1 MWATSLKTLTLNI
14 RYFTQLFLSTII
26 ILAVAIGSILML
38 TSHHLKEYVVDKT
51 IQQLTRQL
59 HYIERQMATP
69 NHSLSTMMA
78 GIHQLNDD
86 ELRLT
91 IISPTGAVVYDSA
104 SQGAPMDNHSNR
116 PEVQQAKANGIGSA
130 IRFSATLDK
139 SLVYVAKQTPTNILR
154 LAVPIRTIEADL
166 GNITQALALYT
177 GLIFLLCLL
186 VTYFMSRWISAPLK
200 WTAKTIRRINE
211 RKFEKVNPKPSFIRE
226 INHLN
231 IRLVEMADNIST
243 FIQKISKEKEKKD
256 IILNNMING
265 LVVVDDA
272 LTVLLVNKAARP
284 LCFNMPEDDT
294 HIDLADHPTIK
305 TYLRQLMD
313 QQDVDPI
320 EIEHPNGKLVLLI
333 GAIYEES
340 QEPRGILIA
349 QDITRLKRLE
359 STRQKFVANVSH
371 ELKTPI
377 TLIRS
382 MVETSLTANQKG
394 MDLPDDFLAKAL
406 THVDRLND
414 IIDDLLHLSKLETTG
429 GVIEK
434 SPTPINQIF
443 DMVGQQC
450 QPKADKKQI
459 QLTITKSDTDINC
472 NANLMVQALKNLVDN
487 AIKYSPE
494 NTTVTVW
501 LDQQPNADILF
512 VKDEGHGIDDAHIS
526 KLFQRFYRVDDARSR
541 QMGGTGLGLAIVK
554 HIAQSHGGQAAV
566 SSKLNVG
573 TTFSLELPND

>member
-272 LTVLLVNKAARP
+272 LTVLLVKKCP
-284 LCFNMPEDDT
+284 SLCFNMPKMT
-294 HIDLADHPTIK
+294 PTGLWITRPLK
-305 TYLRQLMD
+305 TYLRAHDHKMWI
-313 QQDVDPI
+313 PSKS
-320 EIEHPNGKLVLLI
+320 N
-333 GAIYEES
+333 
-340 QEPRGILIA
+340 
-349 QDITRLKRLE
+349 
-359 STRQKFVANVSH
+359 
-371 ELKTPI
+371 TP
-377 TLIRS
+377 
-382 MVETSLTANQKG
+382 
-394 MDLPDDFLAKAL
+394 
-406 THVDRLND
+406 
-414 IIDDLLHLSKLETTG
+414 TG
-429 GVIEK
+429 
-434 SPTPINQIF
+434 SW
-443 DMVGQQC
+443 
-450 QPKADKKQI
+450 
-459 QLTITKSDTDINC
+459 S
-472 NANLMVQALKNLVDN
+472 
-487 AIKYSPE
+487 Y
-494 NTTVTVW
+494 
-501 LDQQPNADILF
+501 
-512 VKDEGHGIDDAHIS
+512 
-526 KLFQRFYRVDDARSR
+526 
-541 QMGGTGLGLAIVK
+541 
-554 HIAQSHGGQAAV
+554 
-566 SSKLNVG
+566 
-573 TTFSLELPND
+573 

>member
-1 MWATSLKTLTLNI
+1 M
-14 RYFTQLFLSTII
+14 
-26 ILAVAIGSILML
+26 
-38 TSHHLKEYVVDKT
+38 
-51 IQQLTRQL
+51 
-59 HYIERQMATP
+59 
-69 NHSLSTMMA
+69 
-78 GIHQLNDD
+78 
-86 ELRLT
+86 
-91 IISPTGAVVYDSA
+91 VYDSA

-116 PEVQQAKANGIGSA
+116 PEVQQAKSNGIGSA
-130 IRFSATLDK
+130 IRFSSTLDK

-231 IRLVEMADNIST
+231 IRLVEMADNISS

-272 LTVLLVNKAARP
+272 LSVLLVNKAARP

-320 EIEHPNGKLVLLI
+320 EIEHPNGKLVLLT
-333 GAIYEES
+333 GAIRRS

-349 QDITRLKRLE
+349 GHYPLKAFGVHPSKVCGECVPRTENTHYLDSVHGRNIVNCQPE
-359 STRQKFVANVSH
+359 GHGLAGWLFGQ
-371 ELKTPI
+371 
-377 TLIRS
+377 
-382 MVETSLTANQKG
+382 SLNSE
-394 MDLPDDFLAKAL
+394 
-406 THVDRLND
+406 LND

-459 QLTITKSDTDINC
+459 QLTVTKSDVDINC
-472 NANLMVQALKNLVDN
+472 NANLMVQA
-487 AIKYSPE
+487 
-494 NTTVTVW
+494 
-501 LDQQPNADILF
+501 
-512 VKDEGHGIDDAHIS
+512 
-526 KLFQRFYRVDDARSR
+526 
-541 QMGGTGLGLAIVK
+541 
-554 HIAQSHGGQAAV
+554 
-566 SSKLNVG
+566 
-573 TTFSLELPND
+573 

>member
-272 LTVLLVNKAARP
+272 LSVLLVNKAARP

>member
-1 MWATSLKTLTLNI
+1 
-14 RYFTQLFLSTII
+14 
-26 ILAVAIGSILML
+26 
-38 TSHHLKEYVVDKT
+38 
-51 IQQLTRQL
+51 
-59 HYIERQMATP
+59 
-69 NHSLSTMMA
+69 
-78 GIHQLNDD
+78 
-86 ELRLT
+86 
-91 IISPTGAVVYDSA
+91 
-104 SQGAPMDNHSNR
+104 
-116 PEVQQAKANGIGSA
+116 
-130 IRFSATLDK
+130 
-139 SLVYVAKQTPTNILR
+139 
-154 LAVPIRTIEADL
+154 
-166 GNITQALALYT
+166 
-177 GLIFLLCLL
+177 
-186 VTYFMSRWISAPLK
+186 
-200 WTAKTIRRINE
+200 
-211 RKFEKVNPKPSFIRE
+211 
-226 INHLN
+226 
-231 IRLVEMADNIST
+231 
-243 FIQKISKEKEKKD
+243 
-256 IILNNMING
+256 
-265 LVVVDDA
+265 
-272 LTVLLVNKAARP
+272 
-284 LCFNMPEDDT
+284 
-294 HIDLADHPTIK
+294 
-305 TYLRQLMD
+305 
-313 QQDVDPI
+313 
-320 EIEHPNGKLVLLI
+320 
-333 GAIYEES
+333 
-340 QEPRGILIA
+340 
-349 QDITRLKRLE
+349 
-359 STRQKFVANVSH
+359 
-371 ELKTPI
+371 
-377 TLIRS
+377 

>member
-211 RKFEKVNPKPSFIRE
+211 RKFKGEPKTILHSRDH
-226 INHLN
+226 HLN

-243 FIQKISKEKEKKD
+243 FIQKISKKKKRRTSFQ
-256 IILNNMING
+256 ITWST
-265 LVVVDDA
+265 A
-272 LTVLLVNKAARP
+272 WWWWT
-284 LCFNMPEDDT
+284 MP
-294 HIDLADHPTIK
+294 
-305 TYLRQLMD
+305 
-313 QQDVDPI
+313 
-320 EIEHPNGKLVLLI
+320 
-333 GAIYEES
+333 
-340 QEPRGILIA
+340 
-349 QDITRLKRLE
+349 
-359 STRQKFVANVSH
+359 
-371 ELKTPI
+371 
-377 TLIRS
+377 
-382 MVETSLTANQKG
+382 
-394 MDLPDDFLAKAL
+394 
-406 THVDRLND
+406 
-414 IIDDLLHLSKLETTG
+414 
-429 GVIEK
+429 
-434 SPTPINQIF
+434 
-443 DMVGQQC
+443 
-450 QPKADKKQI
+450 
-459 QLTITKSDTDINC
+459 
-472 NANLMVQALKNLVDN
+472 
-487 AIKYSPE
+487 
-494 NTTVTVW
+494 
-501 LDQQPNADILF
+501 
-512 VKDEGHGIDDAHIS
+512 
-526 KLFQRFYRVDDARSR
+526 
-541 QMGGTGLGLAIVK
+541 
-554 HIAQSHGGQAAV
+554 
-566 SSKLNVG
+566 
-573 TTFSLELPND
+573 

>member
-1 MWATSLKTLTLNI
+1 
-14 RYFTQLFLSTII
+14 
-26 ILAVAIGSILML
+26 
-38 TSHHLKEYVVDKT
+38 
-51 IQQLTRQL
+51 
-59 HYIERQMATP
+59 
-69 NHSLSTMMA
+69 
-78 GIHQLNDD
+78 
-86 ELRLT
+86 
-91 IISPTGAVVYDSA
+91 
-104 SQGAPMDNHSNR
+104 
-116 PEVQQAKANGIGSA
+116 
-130 IRFSATLDK
+130 
-139 SLVYVAKQTPTNILR
+139 
-154 LAVPIRTIEADL
+154 
-166 GNITQALALYT
+166 
-177 GLIFLLCLL
+177 
-186 VTYFMSRWISAPLK
+186 
-200 WTAKTIRRINE
+200 
-211 RKFEKVNPKPSFIRE
+211 
-226 INHLN
+226 
-231 IRLVEMADNIST
+231 
-243 FIQKISKEKEKKD
+243 
-256 IILNNMING
+256 
-265 LVVVDDA
+265 
-272 LTVLLVNKAARP
+272 
-284 LCFNMPEDDT
+284 MPEDDT

-382 MVETSLTANQKG
+382 MVETSLNANQKG

-459 QLTITKSDTDINC
+459 QLTITKLIKI
-472 NANLMVQALKNLVDN
+472 AVQEVRPP
-487 AIKYSPE
+487 S
-494 NTTVTVW
+494 
-501 LDQQPNADILF
+501 
-512 VKDEGHGIDDAHIS
+512 
-526 KLFQRFYRVDDARSR
+526 
-541 QMGGTGLGLAIVK
+541 
-554 HIAQSHGGQAAV
+554 
-566 SSKLNVG
+566 
-573 TTFSLELPND
+573 

>member
-59 HYIERQMATP
+59 NYIERQMATP

-116 PEVQQAKANGIGSA
+116 PEVQQAKTNGIGSA

-272 LTVLLVNKAARP
+272 LNVLLVNKAARP